1 MSPTNRRVQFKT
13 EEQHNL
19 PKGVSVIITC
29 QDEGNPT
36 DNLSS
41 EEYDQLVKV
50 TLLLR
55 LNLKMLIGCVFS
67 R

>member
-13 EEQHNL
+13 EEQHN
-19 PKGVSVIITC
+19 KGVSVIITC

-50 TLLLR
+50 
-55 LNLKMLIGCVFS
+55 NFH
-67 R
+67 